1 MTFGVGSFI
10 DPPTLPAVLS
20 FVGSTG
26 STIISFI
33 LPGLFYFSLF
43 NKEESKI
50 KWAALGLAIYGVC
63 VMLFW

>member
-1 MTFGVGSFI
+1 M
-10 DPPTLPAVLS
+10 S

-43 NKEESKI
+43 RTEPGPT
-50 KWAALGLAIYGVC
+50 KWWALALAIYGVA
-63 VMLFW
+63 VMCFWFVPTLHAPTPLTPSLA